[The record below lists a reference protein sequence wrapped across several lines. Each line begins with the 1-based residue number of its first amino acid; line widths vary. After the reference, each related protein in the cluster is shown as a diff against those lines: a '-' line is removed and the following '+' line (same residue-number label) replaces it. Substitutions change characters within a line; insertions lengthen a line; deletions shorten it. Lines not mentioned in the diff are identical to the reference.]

1 MIDSPATNPFNA
13 PGQWYRASLH
23 THTTESD
30 GVWSPQAVVDWHRQN
45 GYQVLAIT
53 DHNRITSAPAQA
65 GAEGRSLIA
74 LPGAELS
81 LGRSRQGSPVH
92 CVAVGLS
99 EPLPERLQGI
109 SATLEWIWAQG
120 GFGYLA
126 HPYWSG
132 LSHEELAAFDGL
144 RALEIF
150 NTAAM
155 WENRKGEAS
164 GYWDDLLG
172 RGQRAWGLATDDSH
186 WRDPDHGAGWVMIKA
201 PRLAEAAVLDG
212 LRGGLFFSTNHPM
225 IESVHWEGKRLWVQ
239 SSPVEAIYWIG
250 AGSLGWSRHA
260 AAGSQ
265 LTEAE
270 FTLKRDPAWIRI
282 EVRDDRGRKA
292 WSNPIYPDE

>member
-1 MIDSPATNPFNA
+1 MTDSPTTNPFAA
-13 PGQWYRASLH
+13 PGQCYRASLH

-30 GVWSPQAVVDWHRQN
+30 GAWSPEAVVDWHHQN
-45 GYQVLAIT
+45 GYQVLSIT
-53 DHNRITSAPAQA
+53 DHNRITGAPTQTRAEEQSLITLS
-65 GAEGRSLIA
+65 GAEI
-74 LPGAELS
+74 S
-81 LGRSRQGSPVH
+81 LGRSTQGSPVH

-99 EPLPERLQGI
+99 EPLPERVQGV

-120 GFGYLA
+120 GFGFLA

-132 LSHEELAAFDGL
+132 LSHGELAAFDGL

-155 WENRKGEAS
+155 WENRKGEAC

-172 RGQRAWGLATDDSH
+172 RGRRAWGLATDDSH
-186 WRDPDHGAGWVMIKA
+186 WRDPDYGDGWVMIKA
-201 PRLAEAAVLDG
+201 ARLTDAAVLDG
-212 LRGGLFFSTNHPM
+212 LRRGLFFSTNHPM
-225 IESVHWEGKRLWVQ
+225 IESVRWEGRRLWVQ

-270 FTLKRDPAWIRI
+270 FKLKRDPAWIRI
-282 EVRDDRGRKA
+282 EVRDDRGRRA
-292 WSNPIYPDE
+292 WSNPIYRDE